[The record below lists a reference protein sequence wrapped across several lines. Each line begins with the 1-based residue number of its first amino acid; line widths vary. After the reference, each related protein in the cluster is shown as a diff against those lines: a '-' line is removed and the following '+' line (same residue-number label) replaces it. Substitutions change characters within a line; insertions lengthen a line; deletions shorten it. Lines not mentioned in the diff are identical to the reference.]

1 LGYLVYVAGFF
12 IALNLIDAKMNWL
25 LGGTSALL
33 VGVGLGLQQTFN
45 DFFSGILLLSERNI
59 HIGDVVDVE
68 GTVGIVRKIGLRTSF
83 IETRENITVIVPNLM
98 LIIGQVINW
107 THSHDKARFEI
118 KVYVSFNSD
127 AGLLKN
133 ILLKTVK
140 DQEKLSK
147 NPASLV
153 RFMNL
158 GEYALEFHVLFW
170 SGELMNI
177 EDVKSDIRFEL
188 NNNFVEF
195 GVRFHIH
202 NIKYKC
208 LVLKNHL

>member
-1 LGYLVYVAGFF
+1 
-12 IALNLIDAKMNWL
+12 M
-25 LGGTSALL
+25 
-33 VGVGLGLQQTFN
+33 
-45 DFFSGILLLSERNI
+45 
-59 HIGDVVDVE
+59 
-68 GTVGIVRKIGLRTSF
+68 
-83 IETRENITVIVPNLM
+83 ETLENMTVIVPNLM